1 MGRKANNK
9 NEISAFILKLKKDS
23 VEAKWLEN
31 QNNKTL
37 SLKILI
43 KKALH
48 QYGNVDLQQ
57 LAIDNFVQN
66 PETNFD
72 TPSKNKKMND
82 TQKYFG
88 NKTDVSSVT
97 AKATEENFEDKF
109 NANES
114 SSVDNQK
121 VKKKVITKSKNKS
134 ENYSDTVRNMLPPE
148 FRGIE

>member
-109 NANES
+109 NANEF

>member
-121 VKKKVITKSKNKS
+121 VKKKIITKSKNKS